1 MISVRFLC
9 DFCAIPLRLIS
20 VPMLPYL
27 AAAARLDYYS
37 ANQTQMPGNRTW
49 LNLARMPEDQMQ
61 CMRKTATDDMIMYDD
76 DNDDDDDDDGGNGN
90 SPGLVLKAC

>member
-1 MISVRFLC
+1 MRFLC
-9 DFCAIPLRLIS
+9 DSFAIDFCADAAIPCCCPFRLN
-20 VPMLPYL
+20 
-27 AAAARLDYYS
+27 YS

-49 LNLARMPEDQMQ
+49 LNLARMPENQMR

-76 DNDDDDDDDGGNGN
+76 DDDNDDDGGNGN